1 LDIVSRRDDA
11 GLVKAAIELD
21 NYLAAPVVIDLFKLA
36 NVAW

>member
-21 NYLAAPVVIDLFKLA
+21 NYLAISMIIDLFKLA
-36 NVAW
+36 NVSW